1 MKLLTS
7 LVNSKLLSVLGL
19 LGIACILFFGFMPT
33 KGTPTKGTPTKGTP
47 TKYQGFKSELGNVI
61 SVGNVVLDTSK
72 NSVFPYTTEPIN
84 NLDQYEVE
92 AVFQNEGDRELKQQ
106 QINQMTRRYP
116 LDWTNYP
123 PNASKFQSEQAKYI
137 EGFSADSSAA
147 ELNRPYEAIGVGNL
161 TPPDT
166 LAMEKEEREIL
177 ATYAP
182 KKANELKT
190 YDLDD
195 AEALIDKI
203 YKPKGLIPT
212 VERKEGNIFE
222 ITGVRS
228 INEKIEYEDDLPAA
242 RWSSS
247 GSAYGEAQIVVP
259 AVATETAAGRD
270 PFYEPTTSTRSD
282 RSDYTKWTPGLERM
296 YAPSY
301 PVVDWI
307 HQPKDT

>member
-19 LGIACILFFGFMPT
+19 LAIACILFFGFI
-33 KGTPTKGTPTKGTP
+33 TPNR
-47 TKYQGFKSELGNVI
+47 YQGFKGDLGNVV
-61 SVGNVVLDTSK
+61 SAGNVVLDTSK
-72 NSVFPYTTEPIN
+72 NSMFPYTTEPIN
-84 NLDQYEVE
+84 DLDQYEVE

-147 ELNRPYEAIGVGNL
+147 ELNKPYQAIGVGNL

-182 KKANELKT
+182 KKANDLKT

-195 AEALIDKI
+195 AQELIEKM
-203 YKPKGLIPT
+203 YTPKGLIPT

-228 INEKIEYEDDLPAA
+228 IKEKIEYEDDIPAA
-242 RWSSS
+242 RWSSTG
-247 GSAYGEAQIVVP
+247 GSAYGEAEIVVP

-296 YAPSY
+296 YAPTY
-301 PVVDWI
+301 PTTDWI
-307 HQPKDT
+307 HQPRDT